1 LLRLIP
7 QASRKVL
14 TAQLRGLEADGLV
27 DRRPL
32 DDAVPK
38 GVEYSLTAASRTLL
52 PILQALHEW
61 GVDHAR
67 RNGIDLHLPDQEPS

>member
-1 LLRLIP
+1 M
-7 QASRKVL
+7 
-14 TAQLRGLEADGLV
+14 
-27 DRRPL
+27 
-32 DDAVPK
+32 PK

-67 RNGIDLHLPDQEPS
+67 RNGIDLRLPEQDRST